1 MLTRET
7 EQHAVDQRRQ
17 IEAEQRLRPQQAEPP
32 RAVDQDARADDA
44 GVGNARQQ
52 QRVAPDQDA
61 GAHAGDGAE
70 GGATPPD
77 QSAEKR
83 RRQLRHG
90 GEGQEPDRGELR
102 LAGRMIVDVGEQQDD
117 EDGDAARGQ

>member
-1 MLTRET
+1 MHE
-7 EQHAVDQRRQ
+7 RRQ
-17 IEAEQRLRPQQAEPP
+17 VEAEQRLRPQKAESP
-32 RAVDQDARADDA
+32 RAVGQDARADDA

-70 GGATPPD
+70 GGAAPPD
-77 QSAEKR
+77 QAAEKR

-90 GEGQEPDRGELR
+90 GERQQPDRGELG
-102 LAGRMIVDVGEQQDD
+102 LAGRAIVDVGEQQND